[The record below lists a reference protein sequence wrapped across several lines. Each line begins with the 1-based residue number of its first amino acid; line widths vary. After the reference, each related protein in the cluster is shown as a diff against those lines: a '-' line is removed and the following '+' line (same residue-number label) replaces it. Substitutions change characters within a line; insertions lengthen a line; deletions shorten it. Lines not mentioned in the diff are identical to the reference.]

1 MDVLEYLDRQGES
14 PFAAWV
20 DDLDPVAAKVATA
33 MTRLSLGNMSNVKGA
48 GAGVFETK
56 IDFGPGYRVY
66 FGKDGESIVILLA
79 GGTKQRQQE
88 DIAAA
93 HKRWQDYKDRKKGE
107 KKGKL

>member
-20 DDLDPVAAKVATA
+20 DDLDPVAAAKVATA

-79 GGTKQRQQE
+79 GETKQRQQE

-93 HKRWQDYKDRKKGE
+93 HKRWQDYKDQ
-107 KKGKL
+107 KKGK